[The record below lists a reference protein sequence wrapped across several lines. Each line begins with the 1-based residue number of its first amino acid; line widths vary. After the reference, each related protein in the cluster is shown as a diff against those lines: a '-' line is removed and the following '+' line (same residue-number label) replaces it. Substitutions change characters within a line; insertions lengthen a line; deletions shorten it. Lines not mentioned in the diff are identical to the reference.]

1 MNRRRLGS
9 LGGPSAGSLVIL
21 LLVVVPALTGL
32 LLTNSGNPTV
42 EDEPLTCS
50 AERREFLH
58 EIAASGELESSVN
71 VEVCCEVRSLNSSW
85 TRILEVIPEGSY
97 VEPGGFLVRLDSS
110 ALENDLSAREIL
122 CKRAET
128 TLITARNAYEKALSA
143 KKEYLRG
150 QFVVESQKTETKVFQ
165 AEERVRTAELT
176 LAHSRQLA
184 AKGYS
189 TERQLAADR
198 FTLQSAENQLRSAN
212 IARDVLC
219 SLSKQ
224 KRLKELDSAV
234 VVGKARVD
242 SAEQIYR
249 LNQEKLAD
257 IEEQIGK
264 CVVRAPVAGQ
274 VVLAHLHHHGH
285 SHMIEPGEV
294 TREGRALVRIPD
306 PTRMQVKAKIKEA
319 DVALVEEGM
328 PVTIRLKAFPGQE
341 LEGHVEK
348 VNNMPE
354 PDSRYG
360 PSIKQYETIVAV
372 EPSSLPLRPGLT
384 GELAILVN
392 RLDDALLLPGQAVF
406 RHGDA
411 DYCILLLEDGRWEA
425 RPVELGPNNG
435 KFVIV
440 LGGIEE
446 GRRVVLDSAT
456 HRDKVELPELSAER
470 AGATATPAVSR

>member
-9 LGGPSAGSLVIL
+9 LGGPSAGPLVML

-32 LLTNSGNPTV
+32 LLTGSGNPTT

-50 AERREFLH
+50 AERREFVH
-58 EIAASGELESSVN
+58 EITASGELESSVN
-71 VEVCCEVRSLNSSW
+71 VEVCCEVRSLNSYW

-97 VEPGGFLVRLDSS
+97 VEPGDFLVRLDSS

-122 CKRAET
+122 CKRAEAT
-128 TLITARNAYEKALSA
+128 WITARNAYEKALSA
-143 KKEYLRG
+143 KQEYLHG
-150 QFVVESQKTETKVFQ
+150 QFVLQRQKTETKIFQ
-165 AEERVRTAELT
+165 AEQRVRNAELT
-176 LAHSRQLA
+176 LAHSRQLVT
-184 AKGYS
+184 KGYFS
-189 TERQLAADR
+189 ERQLAADR
-198 FTLQSAENQLRSAN
+198 FTLRRAENELRSAT

-219 SLSKQ
+219 SLSRQ
-224 KRLKELDSAV
+224 KRLKELDAAV

-257 IEEQIGK
+257 IEEQIEK

-285 SHMIEPGEV
+285 SHMIEAGEL

-306 PTRMQVKAKIKEA
+306 PGRMQVKAKIKEA
-319 DVALVEEGM
+319 DIALVEEGM

-354 PDSRYG
+354 PNSWLG
-360 PSIKQYETIVAV
+360 PDIKRYETIVAI

-384 GELAILVN
+384 GELTILVN

-406 RHGDA
+406 RHGDT
-411 DYCILLLEDGRWEA
+411 DYCIVLLDDGRWEA
-425 RPVELGPNNG
+425 RPVELGPDNG
-435 KFVIV
+435 KFVVI
-440 LGGIEE
+440 LDGIEE
-446 GRRVVLDSAT
+446 GRRVVLDSGT
-456 HRDKVELPELSAER
+456 HGAKVELPELPPESA
-470 AGATATPAVSR
+470 GPKLTD